1 MIGNNKL
8 ELCEAEMMVAL
19 QEYLDK
25 RMRTFAPKVVGVSQ
39 DKSSGVFTIELKSK
53 ELPQ

>member
-19 QEYLDK
+19 QEYIDK
-25 RMRTFAPKVVGVSQ
+25 RFGNYAPKVVGVSQ
-39 DKSSGVFTIELKSK
+39 DKSSRTFTIELKSK
-53 ELPQ
+53 EVPQ